1 VIKNLEI
8 TRTIPT
14 NCDKAFREI
23 ANFENYVNFI
33 PGCSNAKLVKK
44 SDDSEIG
51 ILEFDFFT
59 KKYQIKSKNTLSKNH
74 IKIEQIEGP
83 FETFEGQWHLNP
95 ISEDS
100 CEAKLTARF
109 KLPFLLDKL
118 VPENVINSFCEAA
131 LDGFLKN
138 IDS

>member
-1 VIKNLEI
+1 MIKNLEI
-8 TRTIPT
+8 ARTIPT
-14 NCDKAFREI
+14 NSDKAFREI

-33 PGCSNAKLVKK
+33 PGCTNAKLFERLE
-44 SDDSEIG
+44 DSEIG
-51 ILEFDFFT
+51 ILEFNFLT

-95 ISEDS
+95 ISEES

-118 VPENVINSFCEAA
+118 VPENVIKSFCEAA

>member
-1 VIKNLEI
+1 MIKKLEI
-8 TRTIPT
+8 ARTIPT
-14 NCDKAFREI
+14 NSDKAFREI

-33 PGCSNAKLVKK
+33 PGCSNAKLVEKLE
-44 SDDSEIG
+44 DYEIG
-51 ILEFDFFT
+51 ILEFDFLT

-95 ISEDS
+95 ISEES

>member
-1 VIKNLEI
+1 MIKNLEI
-8 TRTIPT
+8 ARTIPT
-14 NCDKAFREI
+14 NSDKAFREI
-23 ANFENYVNFI
+23 ANFENYMNFI
-33 PGCSNAKLVKK
+33 PGCSNAKLVEKLE
-44 SDDSEIG
+44 DYEIG
-51 ILEFDFFT
+51 ILEFDFLT

-83 FETFEGQWHLNP
+83 FEIFEGQWHLNP
-95 ISEDS
+95 ISEES

-118 VPENVINSFCEAA
+118 VPKNVINSFCEAA

>member
-1 VIKNLEI
+1 M
-8 TRTIPT
+8 
-14 NCDKAFREI
+14 
-23 ANFENYVNFI
+23 NFI
-33 PGCSNAKLVKK
+33 PGCSNAKLVEKLE
-44 SDDSEIG
+44 DYEIG
-51 ILEFDFFT
+51 ILEFDFLT

-83 FETFEGQWHLNP
+83 FEIFEGQWHLNP
-95 ISEDS
+95 ISEES